1 MRMHVVDR
9 GAAATPAGSVR
20 NVAGDTDDCAE
31 WVFIVHLNADPTA
44 KGIFTTHVLIDE
56 SLVHD
61 KAKRGIASIV
71 PSLELAAAARRD
83 SGSAEIL
90 GCDNSNAGDRL
101 IPGTGIRTAFDLHSG
116 SGRESMQWN
125 KAHGGRRPYPRQRTH
140 TRYHFVVEAYAGGG
154 LATVRACQRDLHGH

>member
-1 MRMHVVDR
+1 MRMHVVDS

-71 PSLELAAAARRD
+71 PSLELAAPARRD
-83 SGSAEIL
+83 SRSAQL
-90 GCDNSNAGDRL
+90 LTRHNSNPCDRP
-101 IPGTGIRTAFDLHSG
+101 IP
-116 SGRESMQWN
+116 
-125 KAHGGRRPYPRQRTH
+125 
-140 TRYHFVVEAYAGGG
+140 
-154 LATVRACQRDLHGH
+154 